1 MTETMIGHNMP
12 PEATPFDLSREEI
25 DGLVMEAKNWLDGQP
40 VRSQAEADA
49 IGQLIDLLRKAINL
63 ADERRVEENKPFD
76 DGKAKVQEKYA
87 PLIADTKKVKG
98 SAVRALE
105 ACKSALTP
113 WLQKLEDEKR
123 AVAEALRKEAEEK
136 ARIAQEAVRAASG
149 ADFATKDDAEV
160 LLQEAKQAETAAKR
174 AERKPVAAFGGARSI
189 GLRTSWKPVLT
200 DPTQA
205 ARWAW
210 VNKRREMEE
219 FLLQLAKSEV
229 AAGSRSIPGFDVVED
244 RVVA

>member
-12 PEATPFDLSREEI
+12 PESTPFDLSREEI
-25 DGLVMEAKNWLDGQP
+25 DGLVLEAKNWLDGQP

-123 AVAEALRKEAEEK
+123 AAAEALRKEAEEK

-174 AERKPVAAFGGARSI
+174 AERKPVAAFGGSRSI

-210 VNKRREMEE
+210 ANKRREMEE

>member
-12 PEATPFDLSREEI
+12 PEPAPFDLSKDEI
-25 DGLVMEAKNWLDGQP
+25 DGLVLEAKNWLDGQP

-49 IGQLIDLLRKAINL
+49 IGQLIDLLRKAVNT
-63 ADERRVEENKPFD
+63 ADERRVEENRPFD
-76 DGKAKVQEKYA
+76 EGKAKVQEKYA

-98 SAVRALE
+98 SAIRALE
-105 ACKSALTP
+105 ACKGALTP

-123 AVAEALRKEAEEK
+123 DAAEGLRREAEEK

-160 LLQEAKQAETAAKR
+160 LLQEAKKAEAIAKK
-174 AERKPVAAFGGARSI
+174 AERKPVAAFGGSRAI
-189 GLRTSWKPVLT
+189 GLRTSWNAVLT
-200 DPTQA
+200 GPVQA

-210 VNKRREMEE
+210 EHKRPEMEE
-219 FLLQLAKSEV
+219 FLLQLAQREV
-229 AAGSRSIPGFDVVED
+229 TTGTRSIPGFDVIENK
-244 RVVA
+244 VVA